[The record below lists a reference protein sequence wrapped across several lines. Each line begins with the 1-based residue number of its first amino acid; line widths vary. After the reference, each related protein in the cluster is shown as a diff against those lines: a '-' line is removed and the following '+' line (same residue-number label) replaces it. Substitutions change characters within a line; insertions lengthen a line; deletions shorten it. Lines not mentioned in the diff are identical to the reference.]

1 MRYTPHT
8 IFILLAWL
16 AISQLC
22 VGCSSEDIQVE
33 VPETNGTICLRM
45 SSDEVYVQTS
55 TRATQPLTDFNGFTF
70 TLNDKPIDF
79 TNGQAMVE
87 AGTYILSATNSNT
100 VDNGYNGPLY
110 YGKTEEFT
118 VSPGESKVITLDL
131 GTPKNA
137 RITVDATDAFST
149 LYSWQSL
156 ALTDG
161 NRTIT
166 ITPSNTEAFF
176 PASNTTLSYTLMADA
191 KAGSQ
196 VQDITGASGTVSI
209 AAGKHTSVT
218 LNVNPIDPNLIVI
231 ETGDSHGGEFQ

>member
-1 MRYTPHT
+1 MRHT
-8 IFILLAWL
+8 HHTTAILLVWL

-22 VGCSSEDIQVE
+22 VGCSSEDSQVE
-33 VPETNGTICLRM
+33 VPDTKGTICLRM

-70 TLNDKPIDF
+70 TLNDKPITF

-87 AGTYILSATNSNT
+87 AGTYILSATNTNT

-110 YGKTEEFT
+110 YGETEEFT

-166 ITPSNTEAFF
+166 ITPSKTEAFF
-176 PASNTTLSYTLMADA
+176 PASNTTLSYTLVADA
-191 KAGSQ
+191 KTGSQ

-218 LNVNPIDPNLIVI
+218 LNVNPIDPSLIVI

>member
-22 VGCSSEDIQVE
+22 VGCSSEDSQVE
-33 VPETNGTICLRM
+33 VPNTKGTICLRM

-87 AGTYILSATNSNT
+87 AGTYILSATNTNT

-110 YGKTEEFT
+110 YGETEKFT
-118 VSPGESKVITLDL
+118 VSPGESKLITLNL
-131 GTPKNA
+131 GAPKNA
-137 RITVDATDAFST
+137 RLTVDVTEAFST
-149 LYSWQSL
+149 LYNWQSL

-166 ITPSNTEAFF
+166 LTPSNTEAFF
-176 PASNTTLSYTLMADA
+176 PASNATLSYTLVADA
-191 KAGSQ
+191 KTGSQ

>member
-22 VGCSSEDIQVE
+22 VGCSSEDSQVE
-33 VPETNGTICLRM
+33 VPETKGTICLRM

-55 TRATQPLTDFNGFTF
+55 TRAIQTLTDFNGFTF

-87 AGTYILSATNSNT
+87 AGTYILSATNTNT

-110 YGKTEEFT
+110 YGETEEFT
-118 VSPGESKVITLDL
+118 VSPGENKLITLNL
-131 GTPKNA
+131 GAPKNA
-137 RITVDATDAFST
+137 RLTVDVTEAFST
-149 LYSWQSL
+149 LYNWQSL

-166 ITPSNTEAFF
+166 LTPSNTEAFF
-176 PASNTTLSYTLMADA
+176 PASNTTLTYTLVADA
-191 KAGSQ
+191 KEGSQ
-196 VQDITGASGTVSI
+196 VQDITSASGTVTI
-209 AAGKHTSVT
+209 DAGKHTT
-218 LNVNPIDPNLIVI
+218 LNLQINPIDPNLVVI
-231 ETGDSHGGEFQ
+231 GTGTDYNGEFQ

>member
-1 MRYTPHT
+1 MRHT
-8 IFILLAWL
+8 HHTTAILLVWL

-22 VGCSSEDIQVE
+22 VGCSSEDPQVE
-33 VPETNGTICLRM
+33 VPDTKGTICLRM

-70 TLNDKPIDF
+70 TLNDKPITF
-79 TNGQAMVE
+79 TDGQAMVK
-87 AGTYILSATNSNT
+87 AGTYVLSASNAN
-100 VDNGYNGPLY
+100 VADNGYNGPLY
-110 YGKTEEFT
+110 YGETEEFT

-131 GTPKNA
+131 GRPKNA

-161 NRTIT
+161 NRTIVL
-166 ITPSNTEAFF
+166 TPSNTEAFF
-176 PASNTTLSYTLMADA
+176 PASNTTLSYTLVADA